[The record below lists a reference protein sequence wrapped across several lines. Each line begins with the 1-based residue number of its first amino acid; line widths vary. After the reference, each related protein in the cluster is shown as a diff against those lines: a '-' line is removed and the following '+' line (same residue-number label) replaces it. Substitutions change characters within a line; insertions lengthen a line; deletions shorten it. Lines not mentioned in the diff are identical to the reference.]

1 MDGNNGINQSDM
13 LNNITLLNSYIE
25 EMKSCM
31 MEINSQMAT
40 LSSYYKGDNSNA
52 IKKKYTD
59 LSSQYA
65 SMYNKLSS
73 YCDALNNNIIAYQ
86 DQNAKV
92 STYFSSQ
99 DSDI

>member
-1 MDGNNGINQSDM
+1 MDGNSGINQSDM
-13 LNNITLLNSYIE
+13 LNNISLLNSYIE
-25 EMKSCM
+25 EMKSCT

-59 LSSQYA
+59 ISSQFG

-73 YCDALNNNIIAYQ
+73 YCDSLNDYIVAYQ
-86 DQNAKV
+86 NQNTCV
-92 STYFSSQ
+92 STYISSQ
-99 DSDI
+99 DSNI